1 MIRKILLF
9 LLLAVFGGLVFFMYT
24 RFNENKRTTEDY
36 FAAVPYQ
43 AAMVYDIKNPKQFFQ
58 SISTTN
64 LIYDE
69 LKQIG
74 WTKKIDTR
82 LKKLDSLI
90 SSDLFFDLRWEKTR
104 LVASLVPTGKD
115 KHSWL
120 FSVLIPNQVSNKE
133 LKNKVNKL
141 FGQGALNQ
149 EEKYD
154 GSTIQTY
161 TSKENETWFVS
172 IYENYLLV
180 SDAQMG
186 IEDAVRQINSDI
198 SLKVDD
204 AGFKKVYA
212 TAGQSKDINLYINQK
227 YFSQFLSKYVEQNGK
242 NAFSRLESFA
252 GWTELDIIAKS
263 NGILLNGYS
272 HAIDSMGGFLT
283 VFDNQ
288 TSQNID
294 VLDVLPAST
303 SFLLHYGISDYKSYD
318 VAYQNYLMVRNK
330 LNSRNQALE
339 TLKSAGV
346 NTSELLAKHMVGEVA
361 MCISEVQTDIKGQGI
376 GAIQSKTFGLIRII
390 NKTAFLESMRPL
402 LGSDG
407 EADSLTTYRDVE
419 IYAMRYR
426 GFMRQAFGRPFE
438 AVACNYLMFAN
449 NYVVFGDQLAAMRDF
464 INNWKGN
471 KTLASDEHFE
481 GFKEN
486 LSDQSNITLYSNIAR
501 SPKLLH
507 YFLKGS
513 YADSIENNLDFFRK
527 FGGVSLQIEKG
538 KNNLYYNSIYLKH
551 NPSYKKI
558 SSSLWEVPLDTILA
572 SIPMPFTNHYTK
584 AKDILVQDAKGK
596 IYLISN
602 TGRVLWSRALGASI
616 MGKVHEIDRYKNE
629 KYQLLFNTKDNL
641 YMLDRNGKNVEGYP
655 VKFKTEIC
663 QPISVFDYD
672 NNRKYRIFA
681 PQSNGAIQCFNIAGK
696 IVNGWNFKKSKPLI
710 KPLLYS
716 KINKKDY
723 LIGLQ
728 ENGAVKVVNR
738 KGEPRLKLKRKL
750 ETFQNSSFSIDKGK
764 DLSSTYIICSDSN
777 GVVYRLSL
785 KDKLETAQLK
795 QTEGLD
801 AFDLLDINFDG
812 KLDYCFTDKNSLKVY
827 NSEFKLIW
835 EYEAKSNILPSL
847 KVYQEKGESTG
858 FISFSDANSAAYIFD
873 GNQNPREG
881 SPFYGLDAALISDV
895 NIDGRFELVI
905 GSKEGSVYCYILN

>member
-9 LLLAVFGGLVFFMYT
+9 LLLIIFGGLVFFMYT

-43 AAMVYDIKNPKQFFQ
+43 AAMIYDIKNPKQFFQ
-58 SISTTN
+58 AISSTN

-69 LKQIG
+69 FKQIG
-74 WTKKIDTR
+74 WTKNIDDR
-82 LKKLDSLI
+82 LHKLDSLI
-90 SSDLFFDLRWEKTR
+90 SNDPFFNLSWEKTR

-120 FSVLIPNQVSNKE
+120 FSVLIPNQVSTKA
-133 LKNKVNKL
+133 LKKKVNNT
-141 FGQGALNQ
+141 FGQGALKQ
-149 EEKYD
+149 EEQYD
-154 GSTIQTY
+154 GANILTY
-161 TSKENETWFVS
+161 LSKDKETWFVS
-172 IYENYLLV
+172 FYENYFLV

-186 IEDAVRQINSDI
+186 VEDAIRQINSNI
-198 SLKVDD
+198 SLKVND
-204 AGFKKVYA
+204 AGFKKVFA

-227 YFSQFLSKYVEQNGK
+227 YFSQFLSKYFEKNGK
-242 NAFSRLESFA
+242 KAFSRLETFA

-263 NGILLNGYS
+263 NGVLLNGYS

-283 VFDNQ
+283 VFDDQ

-294 VLDVLPAST
+294 VLDILPAST

-318 VAYQNYLMVRNK
+318 AAYQNYLMVRNK
-330 LNSRNQALE
+330 LSSRNQALE

-346 NTSELLAKHMVGEVA
+346 NINELLKKHMVGEVA
-361 MCISEVQTDIKGQGI
+361 MCISEIQTEIKGQGI

-402 LGSDG
+402 LGTDG
-407 EADSLTTYRDVE
+407 DADSLTTYRDVE
-419 IYAMRYR
+419 IFAMRYPA
-426 GFMRQAFGRPFE
+426 FMRQAFGQPFE

-471 KTLASDEHFE
+471 KTLTNDEHFD
-481 GFKEN
+481 GFRDH

-501 SPKLLH
+501 SPNLLH
-507 YFLKGS
+507 YFLQGS
-513 YADSIENNLDFFRK
+513 YADSVKNNLDFFRK
-527 FGGVSLQIEKG
+527 FGGISLQIEKG
-538 KNNLYYNSIYLKH
+538 KNNLYYNSVYLKH

-558 SSSLWEVPLDTILA
+558 SSSLWEVPLDTVLA
-572 SIPMPFTNHYTK
+572 SIPSPLTNHYTK

-602 TGRVLWSRALGASI
+602 TGRVLWSRAIGLPI
-616 MGKVHEIDRYKNE
+616 MGKVHEVDRYKNK
-629 KYQLLFNTKDNL
+629 KYQLLFNTKDKI

-655 VKFKTEIC
+655 VKFKDKIC
-663 QPISVFDYD
+663 QPLSLLDYD
-672 NNRKYRIFA
+672 NNRKYRIFV
-681 PQSNGAIQCFNIAGK
+681 PQSNGSIQCLDIAGK
-696 IVNGWNFKKSKPLI
+696 FVKGWKFKKSKPLI
-710 KPLLYS
+710 KPLIYARL
-716 KINKKDY
+716 NKKDY

-728 ENGAVKVVNR
+728 NNGALKIVNR
-738 KGEPRLKLKRKL
+738 KGETRLKLKRKL
-750 ETFQNSSFSIDKGK
+750 ETFPNSSFSIEKGK
-764 DLSSTYIICSDSN
+764 DLSSTYLICSDSN

-785 KDKLETAQLK
+785 KDKLETAQIK

-835 EYEAKSNILPSL
+835 EYETKSNIVPSL
-847 KVYQEKGESTG
+847 KVYQEKSEQKG
-858 FISFSDANSAAYIFD
+858 FISFSDINNAAYIFD
-873 GNQNPREG
+873 GDQNQSEG
-881 SPFYGLDAALISDV
+881 SPFYGLGAALISDV
-895 NIDGRFELVI
+895 NIDGRFELII

>member
-1 MIRKILLF
+1 M
-9 LLLAVFGGLVFFMYT
+9 FF
-24 RFNENKRTTEDY
+24 
-36 FAAVPYQ
+36 PLQ
-43 AAMVYDIKNPKQFFQ
+43 HP
-58 SISTTN
+58 
-64 LIYDE
+64 
-69 LKQIG
+69 
-74 WTKKIDTR
+74 
-82 LKKLDSLI
+82 
-90 SSDLFFDLRWEKTR
+90 
-104 LVASLVPTGKD
+104 
-115 KHSWL
+115 
-120 FSVLIPNQVSNKE
+120 
-133 LKNKVNKL
+133 
-141 FGQGALNQ
+141 
-149 EEKYD
+149 
-154 GSTIQTY
+154 
-161 TSKENETWFVS
+161 
-172 IYENYLLV
+172 
-180 SDAQMG
+180 
-186 IEDAVRQINSDI
+186 
-198 SLKVDD
+198 
-204 AGFKKVYA
+204 
-212 TAGQSKDINLYINQK
+212 
-227 YFSQFLSKYVEQNGK
+227 
-242 NAFSRLESFA
+242 
-252 GWTELDIIAKS
+252 
-263 NGILLNGYS
+263 
-272 HAIDSMGGFLT
+272 
-283 VFDNQ
+283 
-288 TSQNID
+288 
-294 VLDVLPAST
+294 
-303 SFLLHYGISDYKSYD
+303 FLLHYGISDYKSYD
-318 VAYQNYLMVRNK
+318 VAYQNYLMVRHK

-641 YMLDRNGKNVEGYP
+641 YMLDRNGK
-655 VKFKTEIC
+655 KC
-663 QPISVFDYD
+663 
-672 NNRKYRIFA
+672 
-681 PQSNGAIQCFNIAGK
+681 
-696 IVNGWNFKKSKPLI
+696 
-710 KPLLYS
+710 
-716 KINKKDY
+716 
-723 LIGLQ
+723 
-728 ENGAVKVVNR
+728 
-738 KGEPRLKLKRKL
+738 
-750 ETFQNSSFSIDKGK
+750 
-764 DLSSTYIICSDSN
+764 
-777 GVVYRLSL
+777 
-785 KDKLETAQLK
+785 
-795 QTEGLD
+795 
-801 AFDLLDINFDG
+801 
-812 KLDYCFTDKNSLKVY
+812 
-827 NSEFKLIW
+827 
-835 EYEAKSNILPSL
+835 
-847 KVYQEKGESTG
+847 
-858 FISFSDANSAAYIFD
+858 
-873 GNQNPREG
+873 
-881 SPFYGLDAALISDV
+881 
-895 NIDGRFELVI
+895 
-905 GSKEGSVYCYILN
+905 